1 MTRTTPE
8 PVKTDADRYAEQA
21 FFERKRMRAELEKG
35 LDALSK
41 ACAAME
47 KFVMELRAELKQEA
61 IDRERRERELQRL
74 RLEYLARTWMNF
86 TGADELIAGTD

>member
-1 MTRTTPE
+1 MTSTK
-8 PVKTDADRYAEQA
+8 PVKTDADGEHA
-21 FFERKRMRAELEKG
+21 FVDRESQRAELEKG

-47 KFVMELRAELKQEA
+47 ALVMELRAEIKQEA

-74 RLEYLARTWMNF
+74 RLEYPALKSHRPQSQAAWP
-86 TGADELIAGTD
+86 GLG